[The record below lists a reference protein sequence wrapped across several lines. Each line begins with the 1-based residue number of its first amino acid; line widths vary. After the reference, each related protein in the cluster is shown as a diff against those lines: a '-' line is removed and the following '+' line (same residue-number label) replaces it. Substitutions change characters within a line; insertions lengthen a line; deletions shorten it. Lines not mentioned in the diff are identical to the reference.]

1 MFVLE
6 DLGLLFAIACA
17 FAAIVLGRNL
27 TRSIVAASGSL
38 GGLGFALLVSGAGLL
53 GLVLVVVA
61 ALTLGIVQIF
71 GWMLVD
77 VDRDHLPPTDRPTWI
92 ARSLAFLLIG
102 GGLVLLIAFAAQR
115 GELGAG
121 EGFAVASGAKEIG
134 SVLFG
139 ARADA
144 TGLLGFAIAANLVGC
159 LMLLRDD
166 AGRD

>member
-1 MFVLE
+1 MLPLE
-6 DLGLLFAIACA
+6 DLGLLFAFGCA
-17 FAAIVLGRNL
+17 FAAVVLGRNL
-27 TRSIVAASGSL
+27 THSIAAASGAL
-38 GGLGFALLVSGAGLL
+38 GGLGFALLASGAGLL
-53 GLVLVVVA
+53 GLVLVIVA

-102 GGLVLLIAFAAQR
+102 GGLVLLIGYAVQR
-115 GELGAG
+115 GELGTGAG
-121 EGFAVASGAKEIG
+121 LPVVSGAKEIG
-134 SVLFG
+134 ALLFG
-139 ARADA
+139 ARSDA
-144 TGLLGFAIAANLVGC
+144 TGLLGLAIAASLVGC